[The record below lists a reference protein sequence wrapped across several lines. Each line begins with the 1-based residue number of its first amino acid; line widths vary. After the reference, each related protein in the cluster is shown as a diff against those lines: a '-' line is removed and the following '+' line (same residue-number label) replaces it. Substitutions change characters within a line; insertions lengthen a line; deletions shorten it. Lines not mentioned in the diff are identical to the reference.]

1 LFSSFPTLGLVTT
14 FVLSLGCGFAGM
26 ACVFKL
32 AIDVLVVAAGDSMDP
47 SSPDDGGRS
56 YWTWPRD
63 RIKIA
68 AQMLGLLILA
78 VVFMGLSYVLASH
91 FFAKP

>member
-1 LFSSFPTLGLVTT
+1 LFSSLPTLGLATT

-32 AIDVLVVAAGDSMDP
+32 AIDVLVVAAGESMDP
-47 SSPDDGGRS
+47 SSPDDGSRS

-63 RIKIA
+63 KIKIA
-68 AQMLGLLILA
+68 AQMTGLLILA
-78 VVFMGLSYVLASH
+78 VVFMGLSYMLASR
-91 FFAKP
+91 FFA

>member
-1 LFSSFPTLGLVTT
+1 
-14 FVLSLGCGFAGM
+14 
-26 ACVFKL
+26 
-32 AIDVLVVAAGDSMDP
+32 MDP
-47 SSPDDGGRS
+47 SSPDDGGRA

-78 VVFMGLSYVLASH
+78 VVFMGLSYVLAGH